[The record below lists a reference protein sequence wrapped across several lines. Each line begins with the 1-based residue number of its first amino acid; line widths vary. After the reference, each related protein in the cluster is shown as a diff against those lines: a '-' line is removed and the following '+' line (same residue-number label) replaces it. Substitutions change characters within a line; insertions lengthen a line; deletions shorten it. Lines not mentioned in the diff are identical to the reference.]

1 MSTLI
6 EFIKTLIPHLQSQ
19 KEQEEAYLA
28 ESSDVYDL
36 ERRMREIDTATRN
49 NAQNLVFGTL
59 MP

>member
-6 EFIKTLIPHLQSQ
+6 EFIKALIPGFQSQ
-19 KEQEEAYLA
+19 KQLDEAYLA

-36 ERRMREIDTATRN
+36 ERRMREIDFASRN
-49 NAQNLVFGTL
+49 NAKNLVFGTM